1 MANKKRAAV
10 PKPAVKAKP
19 TEDQLEK
26 ARIEKEKQDK
36 LAKMKEL
43 YEKGSSLI
51 DIGKLHRHPPAASPR
66 LSLEGKRQDANDCR
80 NPGFKEKA
88 NWQQKAVTENRQ
100 WEEPPLPSSIAL
112 PN

>member
-51 DIGKLHRHPPAASPR
+51 DIGKLHRIRPHQVRGYLLKGNVKMRTTA
-66 LSLEGKRQDANDCR
+66 
-80 NPGFKEKA
+80 
-88 NWQQKAVTENRQ
+88 
-100 WEEPPLPSSIAL
+100 
-112 PN
+112 